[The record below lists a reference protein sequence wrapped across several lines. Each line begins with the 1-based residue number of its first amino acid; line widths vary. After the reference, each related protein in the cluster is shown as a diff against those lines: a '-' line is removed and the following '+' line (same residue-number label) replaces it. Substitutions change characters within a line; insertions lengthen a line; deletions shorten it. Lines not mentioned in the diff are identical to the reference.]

1 MQHHFAFTHLKPENF
16 TKSSNNDDTNK
27 YCLNHTSQFFAL
39 GKLKIFL
46 MKQFM
51 YFWIEFVNLELW
63 FHNKN
68 NQLLIIWMRMAIKSN
83 FKSLTRRIQFYSA
96 AQCCLGQYN
105 GDLRDLIV
113 HLVTTQ
119 SQFQH
124 NSKQFNTNIG

>member
-27 YCLNHTSQFFAL
+27 YCLNHNSQFFVL

-46 MKQFM
+46 VRQFI
-51 YFWIEFVNLELW
+51 YFLIEFVIEQ
-63 FHNKN
+63 KK
-68 NQLLIIWMRMAIKSN
+68 QPIIGYLNEDGKSV

-113 HLVTTQ
+113 HLVTSQ